1 MRLEFAQSLRE
12 PAMPALPLNR
22 LLLGA
27 AFVAALSLPLSALGH
42 EKSAATAPSTAVAAD
57 AQPAVAV
64 VDAFS
69 EALKVGDIAR
79 ASSFLH
85 PDLLVLE
92 SGGAERS
99 RAEYLAEHAGADA
112 EFLRGTTIVPL
123 ARRAQA
129 VGELAWVASES
140 RIEYLREGASKR
152 VLSTET
158 MVLRREAGA
167 WKIVHIH
174 WSSRSSPQA
183 GLDN

>member
-1 MRLEFAQSLRE
+1 MVAVR
-12 PAMPALPLNR
+12 LNR
-22 LLLGA
+22 SLHVVALA
-27 AFVAALSLPLSALGH
+27 ASLSLPVAALGH
-42 EKSAATAPSTAVAAD
+42 EKAAAAAAHAAVAAS
-57 AQPAVAV
+57 AQPAAAV

-69 EALKVGDIAR
+69 AALKAGDIAR
-79 ASSFLH
+79 ASGFLH

-99 RAEYLAEHAGADA
+99 RVEYLAEHAGADA
-112 EFLRGTTIVPL
+112 EFLRGATIVPL

-129 VGELAWVASES
+129 VGDLAWVASES
-140 RIEYLREGASKR
+140 RIEYLRDGATKR

-174 WSSRSSPQA
+174 WSSRPA
-183 GLDN
+183 PETPAKP